1 MNCRHLR
8 KNLAAHRAA
17 LALFAAG
24 LAAVALFRV
33 LRNSSAA
40 MTWWVE
46 RVSMPFKQAISALV
60 DPLPFS
66 FCELAAT
73 LAILADRKSVV

>member
-8 KNLAAHRAA
+8 KNLAAHCAA

-46 RVSMPFKQAISALV
+46 RVVMT
-60 DPLPFS
+60 
-66 FCELAAT
+66 EAA
-73 LAILADRKSVV
+73 SS